1 MGNPQGRFFLLKRI
15 TLNDY
20 HGENIIMIKEIE
32 NFTGYY
38 IEDNGTVWCN
48 LGKGCRNKDKR
59 KDFYSLKSR
68 KLPNGYL
75 RVYMRRDSDNK
86 RVDMYI
92 HRLVAIAFIP
102 NPENKKFVNHIDTN
116 RENNSVDNL
125 EWCTS
130 KENNQHSIN
139 LGHLCRN
146 ESNGRFYSGLDN
158 NI

>member
-1 MGNPQGRFFLLKRI
+1 
-15 TLNDY
+15 
-20 HGENIIMIKEIE
+20 MIKAIE

-48 LGKGCRNKDKR
+48 LGKGSKSKDKR
-59 KDFYSLKSR
+59 TDLYRIKGRS
-68 KLPNGYL
+68 LPNGYL
-75 RVYMRRDSDNK
+75 RVYMRRDSDYK

-92 HRLVAIAFIP
+92 HRLVALAFIP

-116 RENNSVDNL
+116 RSNNHVNNL

-130 KENNQHSIN
+130 KENNQHSMN
-139 LGHLCRN
+139 LGHLCRD
-146 ESNGRFYSGLDN
+146 ESNGRFYSGLSN

>member
-1 MGNPQGRFFLLKRI
+1 
-15 TLNDY
+15 
-20 HGENIIMIKEIE
+20 MIKAIE

-48 LGKGCRNKDKR
+48 LGKGSKNKDKR
-59 KDFYSLKSR
+59 TDLYRIKGRS
-68 KLPNGYL
+68 LPNGYL
-75 RVYMRRDSDNK
+75 RVYMRRDSDYK

-92 HRLVAIAFIP
+92 HRLVALAFIQ

-116 RENNSVDNL
+116 RSNNHVNNL

-130 KENNQHSIN
+130 KENNQHSMN
-139 LGHLCRN
+139 LGHLCRD
-146 ESNGRFYSGLDN
+146 ESNGRFYSGLSN

>member
-1 MGNPQGRFFLLKRI
+1 
-15 TLNDY
+15 
-20 HGENIIMIKEIE
+20 MIKAIE

-48 LGKGCRNKDKR
+48 FGKGSKNKDKR
-59 KDFYSLKSR
+59 TDLYRIKGRS
-68 KLPNGYL
+68 LPNGYL
-75 RVYMRRDSDNK
+75 RVYMRRDSDYK

-92 HRLVAIAFIP
+92 HRLVALAFIP

-116 RENNSVDNL
+116 RSNNHVNNL

-130 KENNQHSIN
+130 KENNQHSMN
-139 LGHLCRN
+139 LGHLCRD
-146 ESNGRFYSGLDN
+146 ESNGRFYSGLSN

>member
-1 MGNPQGRFFLLKRI
+1 
-15 TLNDY
+15 
-20 HGENIIMIKEIE
+20 MIKEIE

-38 IEDNGTVWCN
+38 IEDNGTVWTDIL
-48 LGKGCRNKDKR
+48 LGSKKR
-59 KDFYSLKSR
+59 TRTKEKRQLAPRSLPS
-68 KLPNGYL
+68 GYL
-75 RVYMRRDSDNK
+75 RVYIKRDSDNK

-92 HRLVAIAFIP
+92 HRLVALAFIP

-116 RENNSVDNL
+116 RSNNHVDNL

-130 KENNQHSIN
+130 KENNQHSMN

-146 ESNGRFYSGLDN
+146 ESNGRFYSGLNN

>member
-1 MGNPQGRFFLLKRI
+1 
-15 TLNDY
+15 
-20 HGENIIMIKEIE
+20 MIKAIE

-48 LGKGCRNKDKR
+48 LGKGSKNKDKR
-59 KDFYSLKSR
+59 TDLYRIKGRS
-68 KLPNGYL
+68 LPNGYL
-75 RVYMRRDSDNK
+75 RVYMRRDSDYK

-92 HRLVAIAFIP
+92 HRLVALAFIP

-116 RENNSVDNL
+116 RSNNHVNNL

-130 KENNQHSIN
+130 KENNQHSMN
-139 LGHLCRN
+139 LGHLYRD
-146 ESNGRFYSGLDN
+146 ESNGRFYSGLSN

>member
-1 MGNPQGRFFLLKRI
+1 
-15 TLNDY
+15 
-20 HGENIIMIKEIE
+20 MIKEIE

-48 LGKGCRNKDKR
+48 LGKGSRSKERR
-59 KDFYSLKSR
+59 KEMRALTPR
-68 KLPNGYL
+68 RLPKGYL

-92 HRLVAIAFIP
+92 HRLVAMAFIL

-116 RENNSVDNL
+116 RENNCVDNL
-125 EWCTS
+125 EWCIS

-139 LGHLCRN
+139 LGHLCRDK
-146 ESNGRFYSGLDN
+146 SNGRFYSGLNN